1 MSSKTEKLYTEKGGE
16 YLQKNSDWHVGDSP
30 WKAQQILKMLER
42 NKLSLNSISEVGCG
56 AGEILNQLH
65 AKLPSNIEY
74 TGFDISMDAI
84 ELAKPRAKERLSFK
98 LENFQATEEHF
109 DLNLMID
116 VFEHVDDYLGFL
128 RNCRSKSTYTI
139 FHIPLDMHV
148 MGILRQHLIP
158 LRNNLGHLH
167 YYTRETALATVED
180 AGYEIVDEFFTA
192 GHMDLQT
199 SMKARVK
206 GFPRSLLAAINKPL
220 AVRMFG
226 GFSLLVLAKN
236 N

>member
-16 YLQKNSDWHVGDSP
+16 YLQRNSDWHVGDSP

-42 NKLSLNSISEVGCG
+42 NELQLKSISEVGCG

-65 AKLPSNIEY
+65 AKLPKEIEY
-74 TGFDISMDAI
+74 TGFDISADAI
-84 ELAKPRAKERLSFK
+84 ELAKPRAKERLHFK
-98 LENFQATEEHF
+98 LEDFIETASHF

-128 RNCRSKSTYTI
+128 RNCRSKSTYSI

-148 MGILRQHLIP
+148 QGILRLHPTQ
-158 LRNNLGHLH
+158 LRKNLGHLH
-167 YYTRETALATVED
+167 YYTRETALATLED
-180 AGYEIVDEFFTA
+180 AGYEIIDEFFTA

-199 SMKARVK
+199 SLKAKIK
-206 GFPRSLLAAINKPL
+206 GLPRSILAAINKPL
-220 AVRMFG
+220 AVRIFG
-226 GFSLLVLAKN
+226 GFSLLVLTRN
-236 N
+236 